1 MEEAAGGITFW
12 VLAKVLRLT
21 PKFNFE
27 SHTLRKIN
35 ANAKNAPDEA
45 FPNPLIAFSS
55 SSQLR
60 LSRRNARRWQTRRA
74 ACAAMSEGEIGLA
87 EEERRASLSLFH
99 SVVEAL
105 NLIFHV
111 YRVAKLFALHR
122 WAVGYRRIC
131 SLWPFFSISPFSP
144 SFEAREKEA
153 KN

>member
-55 SSQLR
+55 SSQR
-60 LSRRNARRWQTRRA
+60 FVY
-74 ACAAMSEGEIGLA
+74 LA
-87 EEERRASLSLFH
+87 GTQD
-99 SVVEAL
+99 EAL
-105 NLIFHV
+105 ANPSSSV
-111 YRVAKLFALHR
+111 CCDV
-122 WAVGYRRIC
+122 RRG
-131 SLWPFFSISPFSP
+131 
-144 SFEAREKEA
+144 
-153 KN
+153 N